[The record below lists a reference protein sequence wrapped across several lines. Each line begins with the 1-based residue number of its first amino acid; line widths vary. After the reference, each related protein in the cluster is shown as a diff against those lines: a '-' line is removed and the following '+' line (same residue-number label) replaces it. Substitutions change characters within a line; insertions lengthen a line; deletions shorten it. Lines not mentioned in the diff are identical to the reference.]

1 MLYSRTFQQLYE
13 LLSETDNIT
22 TERVKHHLTCRK
34 DQLHDIGS
42 TFGTP
47 SDASQKKVEDGT
59 VVLADGITLRTNPS
73 DAEYVRVISKEFNI
87 DQVQA
92 LILIH
97 SYIYDRDATSI
108 ASDTAA
114 QELLEIITPFYR
126 AERIAALRILIPLL
140 CASQDI
146 YGSLYAVANEVLP
159 QILQDEPQFVEALLS
174 DYTRRTKDRVPDK
187 LGDDPKAAMS
197 WAKQNLKEQLL
208 MLEVLFWT
216 VWGHVACDGPL
227 MVKILEAAYSTSL
240 GSSQAN
246 TMFLLDEES
255 LQIQQ
260 DSAALWIVL
269 ILEAFKLDTV
279 VESSNNLRTTYLA
292 SDDCLKKLHELISSH
307 TDSRYACI
315 YFVWAFLLCRLS
327 NSNDSIQTSF
337 LETLSTSDDQQ
348 NPANRKPVYLQMLKA
363 CLSPDAGLLQLI
375 FSLLTKSPLFV
386 TSVAWKTGS
395 WLCDP
400 NATAFRSVIK
410 GRQRDVSE

>member
-1 MLYSRTFQQLYE
+1 
-13 LLSETDNIT
+13 
-22 TERVKHHLTCRK
+22 
-34 DQLHDIGS
+34 
-42 TFGTP
+42 
-47 SDASQKKVEDGT
+47 
-59 VVLADGITLRTNPS
+59 
-73 DAEYVRVISKEFNI
+73 VISKEFNV

-97 SYIYDRDATSI
+97 SYTYDRGATSI
-108 ASDTAA
+108 TSDTAA
-114 QELLEIITPFYR
+114 QELVEIITPFYR

-140 CASQDI
+140 RASQDV
-146 YGSLYAVANEVLP
+146 YGSLYTVSNEVLP

-174 DYTRRTKDRVPDK
+174 DYTRRTKDGVPDK
-187 LGDDPKAAMS
+187 LRDDPKVAMS

-208 MLEVLFWT
+208 MLEVLFWI
-216 VWGHVACDGPL
+216 VWSHVSCDGPL

-255 LQIQQ
+255 LQLQQ

-269 ILEAFKLDTV
+269 TLEAFKLDKV
-279 VESSNNLRTTYLA
+279 AESSNNPRTTYLA
-292 SDDCLKKLHELISSH
+292 SNDCLKKLHELISSH

-315 YFVWAFLLCRLS
+315 YLAWAFLLCRLS
-327 NSNDSIQTSF
+327 NDPMQTSF
-337 LETLSTSDDQQ
+337 LETLSASDDRQD
-348 NPANRKPVYLQMLKA
+348 PTNRKPVYFQMFEA

-400 NATAFRSVIK
+400 NAIAFRSVIN
-410 GRQRDVSE
+410 GRQCDVSE

>member
-1 MLYSRTFQQLYE
+1 VLYFRTFQQLYE
-13 LLSETDNIT
+13 LLNETDNIKT
-22 TERVKHHLTCRK
+22 KQVKHHLTCRK
-34 DQLHDIGS
+34 DQLHNIGS
-42 TFGTP
+42 TFGIP
-47 SDASQKKVEDGT
+47 SDASQKKVEDGN

-73 DAEYVRVISKEFNI
+73 DTEYVRVISNEFSV

-97 SYIYDRDATSI
+97 SFTYDRGATSI

-126 AERIAALRILIPLL
+126 AERIAALRILVPLL
-140 CASQDI
+140 RASQDA
-146 YGSLYAVANEVLP
+146 YGSLYAIANEVLP

-187 LGDDPKAAMS
+187 LRDDPKEAMS

-208 MLEVLFWT
+208 MLEVLFWL
-216 VWGHVACDGPL
+216 VWGYVSCDGPL
-227 MVKILEAAYSTSL
+227 MIKILEAAYSTSL

-246 TMFLLDEES
+246 TMFLLDEEC
-255 LQIQQ
+255 LQLQQ
-260 DSAALWIVL
+260 DSAALWIIV
-269 ILEAFKLDTV
+269 ILEAFKLDKV
-279 VESSNNLRTTYLA
+279 VESSNNLRMTYLA
-292 SDDCLKKLHELISSH
+292 SNDCLKRLHELISSH
-307 TDSRYACI
+307 TDSRYVCMYLA
-315 YFVWAFLLCRLS
+315 WAFLLCRLS
-327 NSNDSIQTSF
+327 NDPMQTSF
-337 LETLSTSDDQQ
+337 LETLSTSDDRQDQ
-348 NPANRKPVYLQMLKA
+348 PNRKPVYLQMLQA

-400 NATAFRSVIK
+400 NAIAYRSVIK
-410 GRQRDVSE
+410 SRQCNVSK